1 MKGMLGQTR
10 RPAGSGLRSVFPI
23 LPVPVSRT
31 AKMPDMRGKWRAAG
45 SIVLAVLVG
54 GCSGGGDGRDAA
66 VSAAPASPSSSPV
79 RPTTLTVAA
88 AGDLFVQPALVA
100 QAKSDAQAAGRD
112 GYDFSQIMAAIVPTV
127 QAADVAICHIEQPLG
142 PAEGPFTGF
151 PIFNAPVELADDAAT
166 AGFDTCSTASNH
178 TLDYGPDGVTR
189 TLDNLDRVGLRHTG
203 SARSAR
209 EAATPNLVQVGGV
222 KIAQLS
228 YTFSLNGIERPPGQ
242 PWIANLIDPKAILAE
257 AHRAKTEGAEIVIAS
272 LHWGTEYQNAADEG
286 QIGLANQLLA
296 SPDIDLIIGMHAHV
310 VQPFEKIGD
319 KWVAYGLGNLLVRF
333 QDGSPENTADSVIV
347 TFTFTE
353 TTPRT
358 WHVDAV
364 EVRPVFMDYLPKARL
379 VDLATAKAA
388 DGTRAMDYARIY
400 RRIAGYVT
408 MLGAAADG
416 LQITDRPS
424 PTATTPTP

>member
-1 MKGMLGQTR
+1 
-10 RPAGSGLRSVFPI
+10 
-23 LPVPVSRT
+23 
-31 AKMPDMRGKWRAAG
+31 MRGKCWTIG
-45 SIVLAVLVG
+45 SIVLAVLLG
-54 GCSGGGDGRDAA
+54 GCSGGDAGRTRNVA
-66 VSAAPASPSSSPV
+66 VSASPAGPSPA
-79 RPTTLTVAA
+79 RPPRLTVAA

-100 QAKSDAQAAGRD
+100 QARSDAQAAGRN
-112 GYDFSQIMAAIVPTV
+112 GYDFSQIMAAVAPAI
-127 QAADVAICHIEQPLG
+127 QAADLAVCHVEQPLG
-142 PAEGPFTGF
+142 PAQGPFTGF
-151 PIFNAPVELADDAAT
+151 PIFNSPVELADGTAA

-178 TLDYGPDGVTR
+178 TLDYGAEGVTR

-203 SARSAR
+203 SARSAQ
-209 EAATPNLVQVGGV
+209 EAATPNVLQVRGV

-228 YTFSLNGIERPPGQ
+228 YTFSFNGIERPPGQ
-242 PWIANLIDPKAILAE
+242 PWIANLIDPKSILAE
-257 AHRAKTEGAEIVIAS
+257 ARRAKKEGAEIVIAS
-272 LHWGTEYQNAADEG
+272 LHWGTEYQNVADEG

-296 SPDIDLIIGMHAHV
+296 SPDVDLIIGMHAHV

-364 EVRPVFMDYLPKARL
+364 EVRPVFMEYLPKARL

-388 DGTRAMDYARIY
+388 DGTRAMDYARIH
-400 RRIAGYVT
+400 RRIAGYVN
-408 MLGAAADG
+408 MRGAATDG
-416 LQITDRPS
+416 LRIID
-424 PTATTPTP
+424 